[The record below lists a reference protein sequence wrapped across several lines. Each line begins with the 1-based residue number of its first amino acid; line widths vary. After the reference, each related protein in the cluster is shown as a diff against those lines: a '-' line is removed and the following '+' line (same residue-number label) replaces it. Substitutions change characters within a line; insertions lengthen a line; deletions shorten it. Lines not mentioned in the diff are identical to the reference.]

1 MNDMTLNWYKS
12 IKNRTS
18 VREFSDTVDQKT
30 FTELKKFAAGLN
42 NDEARLVL
50 RSKDGVLK
58 SIFLAYG
65 RVAGTKGFAAVI
77 TKKGSKYMGGYIGE
91 AFVLECTARGIAT
104 CWLGASYKK
113 SKVREFV
120 DIKEDETLACIIAF
134 GFYDGKVKHTKK
146 KSIEQLTGLN
156 AAAFRRFRHGSR
168 RLSTAHGFRL
178 RLSISSRG
186 SLI

>member
-58 SIFLAYG
+58 PFFWLTAELQEQ
-65 RVAGTKGFAAVI
+65 K
-77 TKKGSKYMGGYIGE
+77 
-91 AFVLECTARGIAT
+91 VLRQ
-104 CWLGASYKK
+104 S
-113 SKVREFV
+113 
-120 DIKEDETLACIIAF
+120 
-134 GFYDGKVKHTKK
+134 
-146 KSIEQLTGLN
+146 
-156 AAAFRRFRHGSR
+156 
-168 RLSTAHGFRL
+168 
-178 RLSISSRG
+178 
-186 SLI
+186 

>member
-120 DIKEDETLACIIAF
+120 DIKEDETLACISHLAF
-134 GFYDGKVKHTKK
+134 MMVK
-146 KSIEQLTGLN
+146 LN
-156 AAAFRRFRHGSR
+156 TQRRKASN
-168 RLSTAHGFRL
+168 
-178 RLSISSRG
+178 
-186 SLI
+186 SLQD

>member
-58 SIFLAYG
+58 SIFFGLRQSCRNKRFCGSHNKEGQQIHG
-65 RVAGTKGFAAVI
+65 RL
-77 TKKGSKYMGGYIGE
+77 YR
-91 AFVLECTARGIAT
+91 RGI
-104 CWLGASYKK
+104 CS
-113 SKVREFV
+113 
-120 DIKEDETLACIIAF
+120 
-134 GFYDGKVKHTKK
+134 
-146 KSIEQLTGLN
+146 
-156 AAAFRRFRHGSR
+156 
-168 RLSTAHGFRL
+168 
-178 RLSISSRG
+178 
-186 SLI
+186 

>member
-58 SIFLAYG
+58 SIFFWLTAELQEQ
-65 RVAGTKGFAAVI
+65 K
-77 TKKGSKYMGGYIGE
+77 
-91 AFVLECTARGIAT
+91 VLRQ
-104 CWLGASYKK
+104 S
-113 SKVREFV
+113 
-120 DIKEDETLACIIAF
+120 
-134 GFYDGKVKHTKK
+134 
-146 KSIEQLTGLN
+146 
-156 AAAFRRFRHGSR
+156 
-168 RLSTAHGFRL
+168 
-178 RLSISSRG
+178 
-186 SLI
+186 

>member
-113 SKVREFV
+113 FV
-120 DIKEDETLACIIAF
+120 NLWTLRKMKRLPALSHLAF
-134 GFYDGKVKHTKK
+134 MTEK
-146 KSIEQLTGLN
+146 LN
-156 AAAFRRFRHGSR
+156 TQRRKASN
-168 RLSTAHGFRL
+168 
-178 RLSISSRG
+178 
-186 SLI
+186 SLQD

>member
-91 AFVLECTARGIAT
+91 AFVLECTAAELQHAGSARHI
-104 CWLGASYKK
+104 K
-113 SKVREFV
+113 SQRFV
-120 DIKEDETLACIIAF
+120 NLWTLRKMKRLPALSHLAF
-134 GFYDGKVKHTKK
+134 MTEK
-146 KSIEQLTGLN
+146 LN
-156 AAAFRRFRHGSR
+156 AQRRKASN
-168 RLSTAHGFRL
+168 
-178 RLSISSRG
+178 
-186 SLI
+186 SLQD

>member
-1 MNDMTLNWYKS
+1 
-12 IKNRTS
+12 
-18 VREFSDTVDQKT
+18 
-30 FTELKKFAAGLN
+30 
-42 NDEARLVL
+42 
-50 RSKDGVLK
+50 
-58 SIFLAYG
+58 
-65 RVAGTKGFAAVI
+65 
-77 TKKGSKYMGGYIGE
+77 MGGYIGE

-120 DIKEDETLACIIAF
+120 DIKEEETLACIIAF

-146 KSIEQLTGLN
+146 KSIEQLTGLMTQR
-156 AAAFRRFRHGSR
+156 FQRFRHGSR